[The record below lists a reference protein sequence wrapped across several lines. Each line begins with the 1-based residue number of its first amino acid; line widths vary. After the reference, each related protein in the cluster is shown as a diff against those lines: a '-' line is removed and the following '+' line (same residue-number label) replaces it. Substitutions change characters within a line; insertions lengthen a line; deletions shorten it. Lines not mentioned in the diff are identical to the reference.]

1 MSDLD
6 KTIEELEAEI
16 QNELEEAAGSDAPKK
31 GAAKGDSMEKV
42 DGEVQDLGP
51 AVVDPEAKTSG
62 PSKSDDKV
70 KQDKSAP
77 TKGAAPAEKP
87 EKVKEETE
95 SDEEEISEA
104 RMTKEMM
111 KKEMQ
116 NKMDGMKM
124 QELKAAYDAMVK
136 VKEDEDEE
144 DDDDDDDDE
153 EEMEESIDARIASVD
168 VSEDVAAL
176 TSGEDLS
183 EDFKEKA
190 SVIFEAAVKSKLRP
204 EVARLEKQYRAE
216 LAEEVTARTEDL
228 VEKVDTYLSYVVQE
242 WMSENELAIERGL
255 KGEIAED
262 FINGLKDLFT
272 EHYIDVPEERYDVL
286 ESQSTKID
294 DLESKLNE
302 QIEKNADLNKQV
314 GVLVRESVVAQVC
327 EGLTVTEAEKLKGLA
342 EDLEFSDAENF
353 QEKVVALRESY
364 FPKSAPLTESVV
376 DDVTGTEQIDTT
388 GAMAAYLSAISK
400 TKKA

>member
-16 QNELEEAAGSDAPKK
+16 QNELEEATDAPKK

>member
-16 QNELEEAAGSDAPKK
+16 NQELEEATDAPKK

-62 PSKSDDKV
+62 PSKADDKV

-77 TKGAAPAEKP
+77 TKGAAAAEKP

-95 SDEEEISEA
+95 SDEEEITEGK
-104 RMTKEMM
+104 MTKEMM
-111 KKEMQ
+111 KQEMQ
-116 NKMDGMKM
+116 KKMEGMKM

-136 VKEDEDEE
+136 EEEDEDDE
-144 DDDDDDDDE
+144 DDDE
-153 EEMEESIDARIASVD
+153 EDMEESIDARIASVD

-176 TSGEDLS
+176 THGEDLS
-183 EDFKEKA
+183 EEFKEKA
-190 SVIFEAAVKSKLRP
+190 STIFEAAVKSKLRP
-204 EVARLEKQYRAE
+204 EVARLEKQYRTE
-216 LAEEVTARTEDL
+216 LDEELTARTEDL

-262 FINGLKDLFT
+262 FINGLKELFT
-272 EHYIDVPEERYDVL
+272 EHYIDVPEEKYDVL

-294 DLESKLNE
+294 VLESKLNE
-302 QIEKNADLNKQV
+302 QIEKNADLNKMV
-314 GVLVRESVVAQVC
+314 GELVRESVVVESC
-327 EGLTVTEAEKLKGLA
+327 EGLTVSETEKLKELVEGVEFTDA
-342 EDLEFSDAENF
+342 EDFS
-353 QEKVVALRESY
+353 EKVAALREAY
-364 FPKSAPLTESVV
+364 FPTSAPLTESVV
-376 DDVTGTEQIDTT
+376 DDVTGTEEIDTT
-388 GAMAAYLSAISK
+388 GAMAAYLAAISK

>member
-16 QNELEEAAGSDAPKK
+16 ALELEEAAGTDAPKK

-62 PSKSDDKV
+62 PSKADDKV

-95 SDEEEISEA
+95 SEDEEITEG
-104 RMTKEMM
+104 RMTKEAM
-111 KKEMQ
+111 KAEMQ
-116 NKMDGMKM
+116 KKMEGMKM
-124 QELKAAYDAMVK
+124 QELRAAYEAMCN
-136 VKEDEDEE
+136 ESDEE
-144 DDDDDDDDE
+144 DDDDDEDE

-168 VSEDVAAL
+168 VSEDVEAL
-176 TSGEDLS
+176 TSGEELS
-183 EDFKEKA
+183 EEFKEKA
-190 SVIFEAAVKSKLRP
+190 STIFEAAVKSKLRP

-216 LAEEVTARTEDL
+216 LQEEVTARTEDL

-262 FINGLKDLFT
+262 FINGLKELFT

-294 DLESKLNE
+294 ELESKLNE
-302 QIEKNADLNKQV
+302 QIEKNAELNKEV
-314 GVLVRESVVAQVC
+314 GDLIRESVIVESC
-327 EGLTVTEAEKLKGLA
+327 EGLTVSETEKFKGLVEDVEFTDAESFAEKVA
-342 EDLEFSDAENF
+342 
-353 QEKVVALRESY
+353 ALRESY
-364 FPKSAPLTESVV
+364 FRQSAPLTESVV
-376 DDVTGTEQIDTT
+376 DDVTGTEEIDTT
-388 GAMAAYLSAISK
+388 GAMAAYLAAISK

>member
-16 QNELEEAAGSDAPKK
+16 QNELEEAAGSEAHKK

-62 PSKSDDKV
+62 PSKSDDKI

-95 SDEEEISEA
+95 
-104 RMTKEMM
+104 MTKEEMLEALSELQSDKLMLALEAAM
-111 KKEMQ
+111 K
-116 NKMDGMKM
+116 
-124 QELKAAYDAMVK
+124 
-136 VKEDEDEE
+136 KEDEDE
-144 DDDDDDDDE
+144 DDDEDEDE

-294 DLESKLNE
+294 ELESKLNE

>member
-16 QNELEEAAGSDAPKK
+16 QNELEEAAGSDGHKK
-31 GAAKGDSMEKV
+31 CAAKGDSMEKV

-62 PSKSDDKV
+62 PSKSDDKI

-95 SDEEEISEA
+95 
-104 RMTKEMM
+104 MTKEEMLEALSELQSDKLMLALEAAM
-111 KKEMQ
+111 K
-116 NKMDGMKM
+116 
-124 QELKAAYDAMVK
+124 
-136 VKEDEDEE
+136 KEDEDE
-144 DDDDDDDDE
+144 DDDEDEDE

-294 DLESKLNE
+294 ELESKLNE

>member
-16 QNELEEAAGSDAPKK
+16 NQELEEATDAPKK

-77 TKGAAPAEKP
+77 TKGAAAAEKP

-95 SDEEEISEA
+95 SDEEEITEGK
-104 RMTKEMM
+104 MTKEMM
-111 KKEMQ
+111 KQEMQ
-116 NKMDGMKM
+116 KKMEGMKM

-136 VKEDEDEE
+136 EEEDEDE
-144 DDDDDDDDE
+144 DDDE

-176 TSGEDLS
+176 THGEELS
-183 EDFKEKA
+183 EEFKEKA
-190 SVIFEAAVKSKLRP
+190 STIFEAAVKSKLRP
-204 EVARLEKQYRAE
+204 EVARLEKQYRTE
-216 LAEEVTARTEDL
+216 LDEELTARTEDL

-262 FINGLKDLFT
+262 FINGLKELFT

-294 DLESKLNE
+294 VLESKLNE
-302 QIEKNADLNKQV
+302 QIEKNADLNKMV
-314 GVLVRESVVAQVC
+314 GELVRESVVVESC
-327 EGLTVTEAEKLKGLA
+327 EGLTVSETEKLKELVEGVEFTDA
-342 EDLEFSDAENF
+342 EDFS
-353 QEKVVALRESY
+353 EKVAALREAY
-364 FPKSAPLTESVV
+364 FPTSAPLTESVV
-376 DDVTGTEQIDTT
+376 DDVTGTEEIDTT
-388 GAMAAYLSAISK
+388 GAMAAYLAAISK

>member
-16 QNELEEAAGSDAPKK
+16 NQELEEATDAPKK

-62 PSKSDDKV
+62 PSKADDKV

-77 TKGAAPAEKP
+77 TKGAAAAEKP

-95 SDEEEISEA
+95 SDEEEITEA
-104 RMTKEMM
+104 RVTKEAM
-111 KKEMQ
+111 KAEMQ
-116 NKMDGMKM
+116 KKMEGMKM
-124 QELKAAYDAMVK
+124 QELRAAYEAMCN
-136 VKEDEDEE
+136 EE

-176 TSGEDLS
+176 THGEDLS
-183 EDFKEKA
+183 EEFKEKA
-190 SVIFEAAVKSKLRP
+190 STIFEAAVKSKLRP
-204 EVARLEKQYRAE
+204 EVARLEKQYRTE
-216 LAEEVTARTEDL
+216 LDEELTARTEDL

-262 FINGLKDLFT
+262 FINGLKELFT

-294 DLESKLNE
+294 VLESKLNE
-302 QIEKNADLNKQV
+302 QIEKNADLNKMV
-314 GVLVRESVVAQVC
+314 GELVRESVVVESC
-327 EGLTVTEAEKLKGLA
+327 EGLTVSETEKLKELVEGVEFTDA
-342 EDLEFSDAENF
+342 EDFS
-353 QEKVVALRESY
+353 EKVAALREAY
-364 FPKSAPLTESVV
+364 FPTSAPLTESVV
-376 DDVTGTEQIDTT
+376 DDVTGTEEIDTT
-388 GAMAAYLSAISK
+388 GAMAAYLAAISK

>member
-62 PSKSDDKV
+62 PSKSDDKI

-95 SDEEEISEA
+95 
-104 RMTKEMM
+104 MTKEEMLEALSELQSDKLMLALEAAM
-111 KKEMQ
+111 K
-116 NKMDGMKM
+116 D
-124 QELKAAYDAMVK
+124 
-136 VKEDEDEE
+136 EDEDEN
-144 DDDDDDDDE
+144 DDDDDDDE

>member
-16 QNELEEAAGSDAPKK
+16 NQELEEATDAPKK

-62 PSKSDDKV
+62 PSKADDKV

-77 TKGAAPAEKP
+77 TKGAAAAEKP

-95 SDEEEISEA
+95 SDEEEITEGK
-104 RMTKEMM
+104 MTKEMM
-111 KKEMQ
+111 KQEMQ
-116 NKMDGMKM
+116 KKMEGMKM

-136 VKEDEDEE
+136 EEEDE
-144 DDDDDDDDE
+144 DDDDDDE

-176 TSGEDLS
+176 THGEDLS
-183 EDFKEKA
+183 EEFKEKA
-190 SVIFEAAVKSKLRP
+190 STIFEAAVKSKLRP
-204 EVARLEKQYRAE
+204 EVARLEKQYRTE
-216 LAEEVTARTEDL
+216 LDEELTARTEDL

-262 FINGLKDLFT
+262 FINGLKELFT

-294 DLESKLNE
+294 VLESKLNE
-302 QIEKNADLNKQV
+302 QIEKNADLNKMV
-314 GVLVRESVVAQVC
+314 GELVRESVVVESC
-327 EGLTVTEAEKLKGLA
+327 EGLTVSETEKLKELVEGVEFTDA
-342 EDLEFSDAENF
+342 EDFS
-353 QEKVVALRESY
+353 EKVAALREAY
-364 FPKSAPLTESVV
+364 FPTSAPLTESVV
-376 DDVTGTEQIDTT
+376 DDVTGTEEIDTT
-388 GAMAAYLSAISK
+388 GAMAAYLAAISK

>member
-16 QNELEEAAGSDAPKK
+16 QKELDEATDAPKK

-51 AVVDPEAKTSG
+51 AVVDPEDKTSG

-95 SDEEEISEA
+95 GDDEEITEG
-104 RMTKEMM
+104 RMTKDMM
-111 KKEMQ
+111 KQEMQ
-116 NKMDGMKM
+116 SKIDGMKM
-124 QELKAAYDAMVK
+124 QELKAAYEAMCNEE
-136 VKEDEDEE
+136 EDEMEDE
-144 DDDDDDDDE
+144 DE

-183 EDFKEKA
+183 EEFKEKA
-190 SVIFEAAVKSKLRP
+190 STIFEAAVKSKLRP
-204 EVARLEKQYRAE
+204 EVSRLEKQYRAE
-216 LAEEVTARTEDL
+216 LDEEVTARTEDL

-294 DLESKLNE
+294 ELESKLNE

-327 EGLTVTEAEKLKGLA
+327 EGLTISESEKLKGLA

-353 QEKVVALRESY
+353 EEKVSALRESY